1 MASNNNIMCWALFE
15 IYSLYKLILTIGPY
29 EISTITFI
37 LRCEN
42 WGKVIT
48 LHKSMK
54 LVDGRKGILTRPFG
68 YRALYSKLL
77 KLWIFL
83 LA

>member
-1 MASNNNIMCWALFE
+1 MASVCMLRYTLYIIILLLLLFESMASNNNIMCWALFE

-42 WGKVIT
+42 
-48 LHKSMK
+48 
-54 LVDGRKGILTRPFG
+54 
-68 YRALYSKLL
+68 
-77 KLWIFL
+77 
-83 LA
+83 